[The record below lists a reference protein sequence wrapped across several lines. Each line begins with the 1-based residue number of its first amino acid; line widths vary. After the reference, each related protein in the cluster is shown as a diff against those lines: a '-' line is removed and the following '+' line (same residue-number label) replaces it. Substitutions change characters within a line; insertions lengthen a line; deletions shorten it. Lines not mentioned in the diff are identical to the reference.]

1 MHSFAKLCGVYKGTT
16 KVLWILQMVEYNQ
29 VNVQFS
35 DSQLNKLKSAVKK
48 RQGLIL
54 RLNIKMFNEN
64 NLPHNLLLIARQ
76 IAN

>member
-1 MHSFAKLCGVYKGTT
+1 
-16 KVLWILQMVEYNQ
+16 MVEYNQ